1 MTAASESFT
10 HSVSFSSDFERMLIL
25 FYEGGKAADGKELKK
40 GSSSFGIP
48 DVSHL
53 QSEHFDD
60 GHWQSSATAVTAQ

>member
-1 MTAASESFT
+1 
-10 HSVSFSSDFERMLIL
+10 MLTL